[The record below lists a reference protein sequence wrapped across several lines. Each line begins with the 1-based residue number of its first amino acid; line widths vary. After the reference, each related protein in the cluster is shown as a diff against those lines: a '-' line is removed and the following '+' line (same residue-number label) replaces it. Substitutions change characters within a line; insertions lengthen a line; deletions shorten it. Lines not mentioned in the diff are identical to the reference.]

1 MGKQTPSCQPKEVRV
16 RGLREVSLGFSKKIT
31 QDEAR
36 RCPQCAVATC
46 LAGCPL
52 GIDIPGFIRFLREGD
67 NLSAWERI
75 RQDNPFPDICG
86 RICPA
91 PCERACIFHAD
102 GVPIAI
108 RELERFAADGAPS
121 KLERPV
127 SLSTGAKRVAIIGCG
142 PAGLSAAYYLAR
154 ANFSVTVFEAAHE
167 PGGIL
172 RYGIP
177 EFRLPQKIVQNQVAR
192 LKSLG
197 VDIQTDVVFGRT
209 LMVDEIFMQG
219 FSALLMATGAS
230 LPVFSNLPGSNLGH
244 VYYDTEF
251 LSGLQNINKE
261 DILQRAARE
270 NRGFPANTVILG
282 GGYAAFDAARLSL
295 RLGSQV
301 DLVFAGL
308 EEQLGVSDEI
318 LKESSQE
325 GLRVH
330 CMQALEIMGDDNGFV
345 RGVQC
350 HKLDMVETPKGLKLQ
365 VSDQQPVVLE
375 AQCVVIAN
383 GHTCGHFLKSYL
395 LKAGQAGTDK
405 VFACGQAVT
414 AEGSVADAIASGKSV
429 AQKMI
434 EYLQ

>member
-1 MGKQTPSCQPKEVRV
+1 M
-16 RGLREVSLGFSKKIT
+16 GFSKKIA

-46 LAGCPL
+46 LPGCPL

-67 NLSAWERI
+67 TPSALERI
-75 RQDNPFPDICG
+75 RKDNPFPDICG

-91 PCERACIFHAD
+91 PCERVCIFHAD

-121 KLERPV
+121 KVEKQAGPLP
-127 SLSTGAKRVAIIGCG
+127 GAQKVAIIGCG
-142 PAGLSAAYYLAR
+142 PSGLSAAYYLAR

-172 RYGIP
+172 RYVIP
-177 EFRLPQKIVQNQVAR
+177 EFRLPQKVLEAAVTR
-192 LKSLG
+192 CKSLG
-197 VDIQTDVVFGRT
+197 VEIQTDVVFGRT
-209 LMVDEIFMQG
+209 LMIDEIFMQG
-219 FSALLMATGAS
+219 FSAVLLATGAS
-230 LPVFSNLPGSNLGH
+230 LPVFSDLPGSHLGH
-244 VYYDTEF
+244 VYYDMEF

-261 DILQRAARE
+261 DLLQRAIRHK
-270 NRGFPANTVILG
+270 RGFPANTVILG

-308 EEQLGVSDEI
+308 EEQLGVSEEI
-318 LKESSQE
+318 YKESLQE
-325 GLRVH
+325 GVSIH

-345 RGVQC
+345 RGVKC
-350 HKLDMVETPKGLKLQ
+350 RKLDMVETPKGLKLH
-365 VSDQQPVVLE
+365 VSDGAPVVLE
-375 AQCVVIAN
+375 AQCVIIAN
-383 GHTCGHFLKSYL
+383 GHRPGDFLKQSTM
-395 LKAGQAGTDK
+395 AK
-405 VFACGQAVT
+405 VFACGSALK
-414 AEGSVADAIASGKSV
+414 AGSLVDAMAGGKLA
-429 AQKMI
+429 AQKII